1 MTKEQFDLAMK
12 RFFRCMKEHGY
23 YTLVR
28 DYLFPPGR
36 TKNDLLNAINDT
48 HYDTNFAML
57 LCYINLLGESY
68 HKFERIEPGY
78 WNNYIRP
85 AHLIWYNE
93 CSDKYPEYLF
103 RI

>member
-1 MTKEQFDLAMK
+1 
-12 RFFRCMKEHGY
+12 MKEHGY

-57 LCYINLLGESY
+57 LCYINLLGPSY
-68 HKFERIEPGY
+68 HKLGNYHWIKTIREPYTIWLDECREKYNGYTHRI
-78 WNNYIRP
+78 
-85 AHLIWYNE
+85 
-93 CSDKYPEYLF
+93 
-103 RI
+103 

>member
-1 MTKEQFDLAMK
+1 MTNEEFDLGMK

-28 DYLFPPGR
+28 YYLFPPGR
-36 TKNDLLNAINDT
+36 TKNDLLNDINDT

-57 LCYINLLGESY
+57 LCYINLLGPSY
-68 HKFERIEPGY
+68 HKLGNDHWINTIREPY
-78 WNNYIRP
+78 V
-85 AHLIWYNE
+85 IWFNECREKYNE
-93 CSDKYPEYLF
+93 YTH